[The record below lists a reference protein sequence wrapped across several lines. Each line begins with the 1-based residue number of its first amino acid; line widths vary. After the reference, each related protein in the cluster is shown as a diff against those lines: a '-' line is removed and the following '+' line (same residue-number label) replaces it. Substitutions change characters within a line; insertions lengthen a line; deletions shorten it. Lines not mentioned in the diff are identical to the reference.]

1 MTYTLVIGASDNP
14 GRYSNKA
21 IRTLLHH
28 GYAPLALG
36 VRAGQVE
43 GISIETDL
51 TAFNSRKDIDT
62 ITLYINPQI
71 QEMYYETIIGLRPRR
86 VIFNP
91 GTENADFEQRLIE
104 NGIEPIEACTLVLLS
119 TGQY

>member
-1 MTYTLVIGASDNP
+1 MTYTLVIGASENP
-14 GRYSNKA
+14 RRYSNKA
-21 IRTLLHH
+21 IKSLLHH
-28 GYAPLALG
+28 GYTPLALG

-51 TAFNSRKDIDT
+51 TAFNSRQDIDT

-71 QEMYYETIIGLRPRR
+71 QEMYYETIIRLRPRR

-119 TGQY
+119 TSQY